1 MADALTN
8 EVTMKLTPLDIQQ
21 MVFAVRLRGYD
32 RQEVRQFLE
41 ELAQTVEAL
50 NHENA
55 TLRERLSLTET
66 QLGEL
71 KKTEAMMTRTLVS
84 TQALADDLKEMAQRD
99 AALVIKEAELK
110 ASELMKDARLELAA
124 VQRDIAELRKQRIL
138 GIERLRSTLRT
149 FERMLEVEE
158 SDVEAQAPAAAEKM
172 GETDY

>member
-1 MADALTN
+1 
-8 EVTMKLTPLDIQQ
+8 
-21 MVFAVRLRGYD
+21 
-32 RQEVRQFLE
+32 
-41 ELAQTVEAL
+41 
-50 NHENA
+50 
-55 TLRERLSLTET
+55 LTET